1 MSCDF
6 YRRKQAY
13 LQTNERRKPTKDEKK
28 FMDDRELLAYLIA
41 QERAAETPSAVAYD
55 SYTSD

>member
-6 YRRKQAY
+6 YRRKRSY
-13 LQTNERRKPTKDEKK
+13 LEVGDRKNNKDEQKK
-28 FMDDRELLAYLIA
+28 VMDDKELLAYLIA
-41 QERAAETPSAVAYD
+41 QERAAEVSPSVSYD